1 MSAERREKLV
11 ELVNE
16 YLSCEVTDSSAL
28 VLELKDALQI
38 VIDYHQGNVDKA
50 KEMLEYI
57 EGKRAVP
64 WVHPDSGIERVK
76 RQEREYNLKEIN
88 YYNKRVR
95 LDAVSEGTKE
105 DWEDFWN
112 NEMLED
118 PPPFPQRY

>member
-1 MSAERREKLV
+1 MSAERRKKLV

-64 WVHPDSGIERVK
+64 WTHPDSGIERVK
-76 RQEREYNLKEIN
+76 RQEREYNLREIN

-95 LDAVSEGTKE
+95 LDAVSEGTKKIGR
-105 DWEDFWN
+105 
-112 NEMLED
+112 LLV
-118 PPPFPQRY
+118 

>member
-28 VLELKDALQI
+28 VLELKDALQL

-57 EGKRAVP
+57 EGDVQFRGLILILGLSVLSDK
-64 WVHPDSGIERVK
+64 
-76 RQEREYNLKEIN
+76 N
-88 YYNKRVR
+88 
-95 LDAVSEGTKE
+95 VSII
-105 DWEDFWN
+105 
-112 NEMLED
+112 
-118 PPPFPQRY
+118 